1 MPKKSK
7 ENLVA
12 LTVWVPKSLK
22 EAANEVAQEYGD
34 VSRMVRNGLRKEIA
48 AKRLE
53 ISEPDIKAS

>member
-22 EAANEVAQEYGD
+22 DEAIEVAQEYGD
-34 VSRMVRNGLRKEIA
+34 ISRMVRSGLRKEIA

-53 ISEPDIKAS
+53 NNEPEQKAS